1 MDMEFL
7 FECSTQY
14 ITFSP
19 TLTRPLVRYKVEH
32 KKKNSISTS
41 NHVLFCLLYRLYKH
55 TNDNIFD
62 DFQKISKDFF
72 NVPKTRQ
79 MFPNIF

>member
-41 NHVLFCLLYRLYKH
+41 NHVLFCLLYKH

-62 DFQKISKDFF
+62 DFF
-72 NVPKTRQ
+72 NVPTPDKC
-79 MFPNIF
+79 FPTFSEFF